1 MIGTQYEYK
10 VFRFETTFS
19 PEKVS
24 KILTEEY
31 GANGWKL
38 ESTVTTGSHHD
49 IIVMTFSRIIL
60 PSLR

>member
-10 VFRFETTFS
+10 VFRFETTFD
-19 PEKVS
+19 PERMN

-31 GANGWKL
+31 GTNGWKL
-38 ESTVTTGSHHD
+38 ESTVTTGHYHET
-49 IIVMTFSRIIL
+49 IVMTFSRIIM